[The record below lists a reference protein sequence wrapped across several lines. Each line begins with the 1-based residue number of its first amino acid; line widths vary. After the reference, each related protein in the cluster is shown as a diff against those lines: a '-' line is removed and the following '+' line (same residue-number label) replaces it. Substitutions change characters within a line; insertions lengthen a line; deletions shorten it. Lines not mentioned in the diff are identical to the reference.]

1 MAKFAYC
8 RCRTLFYCL
17 IYDAKIEYSL
27 HTNKKKVD
35 YYLILY
41 IFIIYLNK

>member
-17 IYDAKIEYSL
+17 IYGCKDSAFAMTTQQKPAKSYRIC
-27 HTNKKKVD
+27 
-35 YYLILY
+35 
-41 IFIIYLNK
+41 FIYKIYK

>member
-17 IYDAKIEYSL
+17 IYGCKDNAMALYMQIINAENKRSGVIY
-27 HTNKKKVD
+27 TN
-35 YYLILY
+35 
-41 IFIIYLNK
+41 